1 MTLSHPSRPVTE
13 NMIGISYMLMS
24 VLAGLITASVVKLF
38 SAEMATLSILSV
50 RFVFCMPLLVIFG
63 LLIRGMDLWQVNRWD
78 MLAVRIFVGHLGI
91 IFWFMSVRT
100 TTLGQATALFQSS
113 AIFVTI
119 LAPFFLKEK
128 VGIYR
133 GTAVVCGLIGIFM
146 ITNPFSGT
154 LSVGAFWGILSAL
167 SGAILVITL
176 RKLGKS
182 DTPITV
188 ALWHNGIGAV
198 IYPIML
204 ILFLPTEIYPLVT
217 SSDMGIFVIFGIS
230 ASLVQFGFASA
241 YRYGEATVLVP
252 TRYLSV
258 PASALIG
265 WIFWQEDPKWIEVL
279 GMVIVVG
286 SCIFISIR
294 EYRLGRASKSSE
306 PFLHKG

>member
-1 MTLSHPSRPVTE
+1 LYAV
-13 NMIGISYMLMS
+13 IS
-24 VLAGLITASVVKLF
+24 
-38 SAEMATLSILSV
+38 
-50 RFVFCMPLLVIFG
+50 
-63 LLIRGMDLWQVNRWD
+63 DLWFDDSWCRFMAGQP
-78 MLAVRIFVGHLGI
+78 LGYAGI
-91 IFWFMSVRT
+91 ADYCWAYGYYLSVRT

-119 LAPFFLKEK
+119 LAPFLLKEK
-128 VGIYR
+128 VGVYR
-133 GTAVVCGLIGIFM
+133 GTAVIFGLIGIFM
-146 ITNPFSGT
+146 ITNPFSDT

-167 SGAILVITL
+167 AGAILVIAL

-182 DTPITV
+182 DIPITV

-198 IYPIML
+198 IYPLMLLVFLPAELYPL
-204 ILFLPTEIYPLVT
+204 ILSHDI
-217 SSDMGIFVIFGIS
+217 GIFVMFGIS

-265 WIFWQEDPKWIEVL
+265 WIFWQEDPKLIEIL
-279 GMVIVVG
+279 GMAIVVG

-294 EYRLGRASKSSE
+294 EYRLGRASKTTE